1 MKLDYK
7 QIREDNMAA
16 LLAIRDNPDTPQAVK
31 IQAIQSI
38 QKIRLETAPA
48 ADNAVNEADIL
59 KRIRAAKK

>member
-1 MKLDYK
+1 MKLDYTK
-7 QIREDNMAA
+7 IREDNMAA

-38 QKIRLETAPA
+38 QKIMLEAAPA
-48 ADNAVNEADIL
+48 ADNTVNEADIL

>member
-1 MKLDYK
+1 MKLDYTK
-7 QIREDNMAA
+7 IREDNMAA

-38 QKIRLETAPA
+38 QKIMLESAPT
-48 ADNAVNEADIL
+48 ADNTVNEADIL

>member
-7 QIREDNMAA
+7 KIREDNMAA

-38 QKIRLETAPA
+38 QKIMLESAPA
-48 ADNAVNEADIL
+48 ADNTVNEADIL